1 MRLIRIHFLVI
12 CFLLASQSSFA
23 QDVFECA
30 RTGNL
35 EQLKTIIKI
44 NPDTISVRNA
54 AGFTPLIIACYK
66 HELEI
71 VRFLLDNK
79 VDVDANSPEGPA
91 LLGACYKGDVE
102 MAELLIRYKAN
113 VNAVNAQGISG
124 LMYAAM
130 TKNVKLVMLLLNKG
144 ANKELAEK
152 SGKKAIDYAHMSKS
166 EEIVSLLK

>member
-1 MRLIRIHFLVI
+1 
-12 CFLLASQSSFA
+12 
-23 QDVFECA
+23 
-30 RTGNL
+30 
-35 EQLKTIIKI
+35 
-44 NPDTISVRNA
+44 
-54 AGFTPLIIACYK
+54 
-66 HELEI
+66 
-71 VRFLLDNK
+71 LDNK